1 MKEPK
6 LDQDPHVV
14 LMAVMAQLPMYTDQE
29 WIFHNAEQGI
39 LMAGFT
45 RQGDVPRKEAFL
57 FDLKLCGYTPR
68 E

>member
-1 MKEPK
+1 MKEMK
-6 LDQDPHVV
+6 LDHDPHVV

-29 WIFHNAEQGI
+29 WLFHNTEKGI
-39 LMAGFT
+39 LNAGFT
-45 RQGDVPRKEAFL
+45 RMCDVPRKEAYL